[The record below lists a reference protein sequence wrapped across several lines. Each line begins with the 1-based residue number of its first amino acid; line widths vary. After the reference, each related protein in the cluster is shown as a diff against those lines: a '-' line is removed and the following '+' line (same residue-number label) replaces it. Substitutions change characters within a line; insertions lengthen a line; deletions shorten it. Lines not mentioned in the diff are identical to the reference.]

1 MLTLARA
8 LPALLSLPMAHAIA
22 DRPGAPEISA
32 GVRAGAPLVKQCVPK
47 PPSPRLLRL
56 IRMYSMQRLPDRSS
70 ADAPHAAGALGTGAQ
85 MSESCSS
92 RGLTLPV
99 GGIMRARRG
108 ALHASRDRKST
119 RLNSSH

>member
-1 MLTLARA
+1 
-8 LPALLSLPMAHAIA
+8 
-22 DRPGAPEISA
+22 
-32 GVRAGAPLVKQCVPK
+32 
-47 PPSPRLLRL
+47 
-56 IRMYSMQRLPDRSS
+56 MYSMQRLPDRSS

-108 ALHASRDRKST
+108 ALHASRPARIPVSLVLALAVAMSAAGGVT
-119 RLNSSH
+119 LPSSEIGRASCRGRVCQYV